1 MENINNILLIDE
13 PVFNSINKQLIQMA
27 NASAFVNTSG
37 DPREA
42 LEELKNCIR
51 VNYEEFP
58 DVIFLDAAK
67 PELDAWGFLDA
78 LHKFP
83 EWIVKKCKV
92 FILSTSNNGPK
103 GLVERVKNYS
113 MVADVLQKPLSVD
126 ILEMI
131 FARRQNIAA

>member
-13 PVFNSINKQLIQMA
+13 PVFNSINKQVIQMA
-27 NASAFVNTSG
+27 NASAFVNTSR

-42 LEELKNCIR
+42 LEDLKNCIR

-67 PELDAWGFLDA
+67 PELDTWGFLDA

-92 FILSTSNNGPK
+92 FVLSTATTGSK
-103 GLVERVKNYS
+103 AIAERLKSYS
-113 MVADVLQKPLSVD
+113 MVADVLPKPLTAD
-126 ILEMI
+126 ILELI
-131 FARRQNIAA
+131 FSRRQNIAA